1 MKQFNKALQKMIIFD
16 DIAREKIREYNPNW
30 TQILDHSSRIL
41 IIRGALDPDLE
52 NKNELF
58 NLISYEP
65 VVDLIDLHAE
75 GLYEAKY
82 QSLIN
87 QRKGVDR
94 NNCNESKAYIN

>member
-52 NKNELF
+52 KQKW
-58 NLISYEP
+58 I
-65 VVDLIDLHAE
+65 I
-75 GLYEAKY
+75 
-82 QSLIN
+82 
-87 QRKGVDR
+87 
-94 NNCNESKAYIN
+94 